1 LKAVILA
8 GGLGQRLRPFTEVIP
23 KPLLPI
29 GEKAILEIQIENFN
43 KYGFDEIY
51 LATNYKSDYI
61 KNFFG
66 DGSQFGVKLKVSKED
81 IPLGTAGPL
90 LLLKDQ
96 LQEPFIIMNGDI
108 LSSFNFKKF
117 YDVSLKGKSELSVAI
132 KKEITPYHFGN
143 ISFKGDYVTEIEEK
157 PNLETNILAG
167 IYFMQPTIFSLF
179 PENEYFGMDQ
189 LIKKMLKLN
198 KPIMKYEITE
208 YWLDIGRP
216 EDYDKA
222 QESYSQHFEE

>member
-8 GGLGQRLRPFTEVIP
+8 GGLGKRLRPFTEAIP
-23 KPLLPI
+23 KPLLPV
-29 GEKAILEIQIENFN
+29 GEKAILEIQIENFK

-51 LATNYKSDYI
+51 LATNYKSDYL

-66 DGSQFGVKLKVSKED
+66 DGSQFGIKLEISKED

-90 LLLKDQ
+90 MLLKDK
-96 LQEPFIIMNGDI
+96 LNEPFIVMNGDI
-108 LSSFNFKKF
+108 LSLIDFSKF
-117 YDVSLKGKSELSVAI
+117 FTFASNSKSDLTIAI
-132 KKEITPYHFGN
+132 KKEITPYRFGN
-143 ISFKGDYVTEIEEK
+143 IFFKGDYVTKIEEK

-167 IYFMQPTIFSLF
+167 IYAMKPSVFSLF

-189 LIKKMLKLN
+189 LIHKMLELD
-198 KPIMKYEITE
+198 KPIMKYEMKE

-216 EDYDKA
+216 EDYNEA
-222 QESYSQHFEE
+222 QKSYNKYF

>member
-8 GGLGQRLRPFTEVIP
+8 GGLGKRLRPFTEAIP
-23 KPLLPI
+23 KPLLPV
-29 GEKAILEIQIENFN
+29 GEKAILEIQIENFK

-51 LATNYKSDYI
+51 LATNYKSDYL

-66 DGSQFGVKLKVSKED
+66 DGSKFGVKLQISKEK

-90 LLLKDQ
+90 MLLKDK
-96 LQEPFIIMNGDI
+96 LNEPFIVMNGDI
-108 LSSFNFKKF
+108 LSLIDFSKF
-117 YDVSLKGKSELSVAI
+117 FTFASNSKSDLTIAI
-132 KKEITPYHFGN
+132 KKEITPYRFGN
-143 ISFKGDYVTEIEEK
+143 IFFKGDYVTKIEEK

-167 IYFMQPTIFSLF
+167 IYAMKPSVFSLF

-189 LIKKMLKLN
+189 LIHKMLELD
-198 KPIMKYEITE
+198 KPIMKYEMKE

-216 EDYDKA
+216 EDYNEA
-222 QESYSQHFEE
+222 QKDYHKHFK